1 MLISFKIKL
10 IMKVLLIVLIVSLA
24 SAFDAVSTV
33 GAGSAIL
40 GALDF
45 MWPTKVHLNTT
56 EPILADPIETKAK
69 VPETEA

>member
-10 IMKVLLIVLIVSLA
+10 MMRIGLTIILIISLA
-24 SAFDAVSTV
+24 SAFDAISTV

-45 MWPTKVHLNTT
+45 MWPTKVHPK
-56 EPILADPIETKAK
+56 EIQ
-69 VPETEA
+69 